1 MRYISYLL
9 SLLLAF
15 SYFSFADE
23 ESERAPEGSDEVSE
37 DIVEDSVNE
46 EAEEE
51 EDPTIEEFIEDAG
64 PINTFKK
71 VELYFG
77 NIDIRHH
84 LCRVE
89 GNHIDNAIELASRYI
104 QAAEKLPIDDVSI
117 YELLPIE
124 DESRKLP
131 KSGYYKGKP
140 FWGTWE
146 QRNSARMAFYET
158 LKTKAKRVKVIKW
171 TDYLLNRD
179 GQLDFKIYYL
189 GNMYWSNGVTSL
201 NNLII
206 PTVSSDYIVYLDYVN
221 GCTSTDTVQVVVS
234 DLQYTSQSTSV
245 SCIGLHDGLIDLDF
259 RFNAIR

>member
-1 MRYISYLL
+1 MYRP
-9 SLLLAF
+9 
-15 SYFSFADE
+15 DW
-23 ESERAPEGSDEVSE
+23 V
-37 DIVEDSVNE
+37 VNSVPFKTLNG
-46 EAEEE
+46 ALK
-51 EDPTIEEFIEDAG
+51 TGFEEFIEDAA
-64 PINTFKK
+64 PINTFNK

-146 QRNSARMAFYET
+146 QRNSARIAFYET
-158 LKTKAKRVKVIKW
+158 LKSKAKRVKIIKW

-179 GQLDFKIYYL
+179 GQLDFK
-189 GNMYWSNGVTSL
+189 NMEMPHSIHLSRAAYPHWTGEEKPNTL
-201 NNLII
+201 E
-206 PTVSSDYIVYLDYVN
+206 
-221 GCTSTDTVQVVVS
+221 
-234 DLQYTSQSTSV
+234 
-245 SCIGLHDGLIDLDF
+245 DF
-259 RFNAIR
+259 FT